1 MNDKKEIKKVPKK
14 DVVLKVYFNETNKKK
29 GYEGYKKSD
38 LKNMWL
44 HMSKSAK
51 LYGDTQQANKYEKWA
66 NITLNEH
73 WKNGDGAKI
82 RRMVKITSNS
92 NQLLPNT
99 YGKDDTGMYINYR
112 TPKTP
117 RDNVKFKQFREARLD
132 AIKTLKVFPTLNIYT
147 QNWIIDNGDE
157 FLRDK
162 TPEEVNIILSIAEK
176 VGGYNSAVSKYQGA
190 IDRLLRGGEIS
201 QFEMMILVGL
211 KGIETK
217 PANSASTLKKK
228 NT

>member
-1 MNDKKEIKKVPKK
+1 MNEKKEIKKPKK
-14 DVVLKVYFNETNKKK
+14 DIQLKVYFNETNKKK

-99 YGKDDTGMYINYR
+99 YGKDEGGMFINYN
-112 TPKTP
+112 TPKAP

-228 NT
+228 NS